1 MALLIAEITYVSK
14 HRAAL
19 IIAEKK
25 GALNASYIAALI
37 DADLAD
43 QQLADVNG
51 WWATGAARLAR
62 GSFIMLRATPVFNCP
77 SPVAED
83 SECFRTTSS
92 GNWKMP
98 LPTLPISVQLSR
110 PVLKRIYPFIPSF
123 FLHFPLNT
131 LNRKATNLLSQPHP
145 QVKTTAN
152 RNGRQR
158 NECSPLL

>member
-1 MALLIAEITYVSK
+1 MALLIAETTYVSK

-62 GSFIMLRATPVFNCP
+62 GSFIMLTQGDP
-77 SPVAED
+77 S
-83 SECFRTTSS
+83 
-92 GNWKMP
+92 
-98 LPTLPISVQLSR
+98 I
-110 PVLKRIYPFIPSF
+110 
-123 FLHFPLNT
+123 
-131 LNRKATNLLSQPHP
+131 
-145 QVKTTAN
+145 
-152 RNGRQR
+152 
-158 NECSPLL
+158 

>member
-1 MALLIAEITYVSK
+1 MALLIAETTYVSK

-83 SECFRTTSS
+83 SECFHTTSS
-92 GNWKMP
+92 GNSEDAFAHSSH
-98 LPTLPISVQLSR
+98 LRTTLPATTKADISFHSFLFPSLSIEHI
-110 PVLKRIYPFIPSF
+110 K
-123 FLHFPLNT
+123 
-131 LNRKATNLLSQPHP
+131 
-145 QVKTTAN
+145 
-152 RNGRQR
+152 
-158 NECSPLL
+158 